1 MSEDLKQRLSKL
13 IRKNKGSIYA
23 GFGAILLFHGT
34 PDSLLSTITFC
45 AGIILIVQGVDEL
58 SQT

>member
-1 MSEDLKQRLSKL
+1 MKKISKL